1 MPIQSI
7 PYILL
12 LGVLY
17 GSTLIASRFSVGQ
30 FAPSTYIGLRLT
42 LASLCYLALYLTSF
56 QGRKFPRDR
65 DLWRHATVLGIFG
78 TAIPMNFIVMS
89 LQYQSSGLA
98 SILIT
103 ISPAITVLMAHFLL
117 PDEPLTRRK
126 ILGVALALLGAM
138 LLVAL
143 GESGL
148 PDVNQPNP
156 LGYLLVITA
165 MVFGSGMT
173 IYARKYM
180 REMDTFDVGA
190 IRMLTAAAAV
200 MPLSALLIGVD
211 LSQVNR
217 QGYLAFGWAA
227 LVGTFLGMLV
237 AFYNVKRFGAT
248 ASAMTAYVIPIV
260 ASIGGVILLDEQ
272 ITAGMLGSMALILGG
287 IAIINQ
293 RKVMGGAPVSG

>member
-12 LGVLY
+12 LGVLF

-30 FAPSTYIGLRLT
+30 FAPSTYIGLRLS
-42 LASLCYLALYLTSF
+42 LASLCYLALYLFSF
-56 QGRKFPRDR
+56 QGRKFPRGR
-65 DLWRHATVLGIFG
+65 NLWRHGSMLGIFG
-78 TAIPMNFIVMS
+78 TAIPMNFIVLS
-89 LQYQSSGLA
+89 LQYQSSGLT

-117 PDEPLTRRK
+117 PDEPLTGRK
-126 ILGVALALLGAM
+126 TLGVALALLGA
-138 LLVAL
+138 LLLALL

-148 PDVNQPNP
+148 PDVSQPSP
-156 LGYLLVITA
+156 LGYLLVLSA

-180 REMDTFDVGA
+180 REMDTFDVSA
-190 IRMLTAAAAV
+190 IRLVTAAV
-200 MPLSALLIGVD
+200 VVLPLSALLIGVD

-217 QGYLAFGWAA
+217 QGYLAFGWATLA
-227 LVGTFLGMLV
+227 GTFLGMLV
-237 AFYNVKRFGAT
+237 AFYNIKRFGAT
-248 ASAMTAYVIPIV
+248 ASAMTAYVIPVV
-260 ASIGGVILLDEQ
+260 ASIGGVILLGEQ
-272 ITAGMLGSMALILGG
+272 VTAGMFGSMALILGG

-293 RKVMGGAPVSG
+293 RRANGGTPVSG